1 MLTPDPKNK
10 DESYRYAV
18 ETFNHY
24 ILKQD
29 FEYFYDDKLEA
40 FSSKLDD
47 IIDSLSSTSTA
58 HPDKKLAKFDSQT
71 LKLMEKVYAFFE
83 EKVAYYGESIWSVYQ
98 KDFYDYLN
106 QERQN
111 YLDNDYQDEL
121 EVYRENE
128 EEKTRI
134 KKLSSK
140 ITKIIKTSSPIK
152 QADVLKQFSK
162 EEQSAAKRIIQNLL
176 KKGVILRG
184 KTDIGKKTA
193 WILVYVE

>member
-18 ETFNHY
+18 ETCNHY

-184 KTDIGKKTA
+184 ETDIGKKTA

>member
-24 ILKQD
+24 I
-29 FEYFYDDKLEA
+29 
-40 FSSKLDD
+40 
-47 IIDSLSSTSTA
+47 
-58 HPDKKLAKFDSQT
+58 
-71 LKLMEKVYAFFE
+71 
-83 EKVAYYGESIWSVYQ
+83 
-98 KDFYDYLN
+98 
-106 QERQN
+106 
-111 YLDNDYQDEL
+111 
-121 EVYRENE
+121 
-128 EEKTRI
+128 
-134 KKLSSK
+134 
-140 ITKIIKTSSPIK
+140 
-152 QADVLKQFSK
+152 LKQFSK